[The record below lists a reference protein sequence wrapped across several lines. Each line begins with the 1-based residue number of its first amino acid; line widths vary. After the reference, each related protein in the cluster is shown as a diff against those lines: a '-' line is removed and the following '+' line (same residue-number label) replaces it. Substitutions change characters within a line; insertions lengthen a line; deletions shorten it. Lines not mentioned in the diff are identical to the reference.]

1 MKSLVITLSALL
13 VASFAHAAD
22 SKVGFVDMPKA
33 VQATA
38 AGKKAK
44 AELETEFTKKK
55 KDIEKKEAELKKMGE
70 DIEKKKSVLSQD
82 ALGKKQAEFQG
93 LMMKYREEVQKS
105 QMDLQ
110 KKQGELTAP
119 IVEKMKTVVAKIAK
133 EKGYTLVMENNNGI
147 LFSTPDSDLT
157 EEVVKAVDKL

>member
-1 MKSLVITLSALL
+1 MKNLMVVLSALL
-13 VASFAHAAD
+13 MVSAAKAAD
-22 SKVGFVDMPKA
+22 SKVGFVDMQKA
-33 VQATA
+33 IQATS

-44 AELETEFTKKK
+44 AELETDFNKKK
-55 KDIEKKEAELKKMGE
+55 KDVEKKEAELKKMGE
-70 DIEKKKSVLSQD
+70 ELEKKKAVMSED

-110 KKQGELTAP
+110 KKQNELTAP
-119 IVEKMKTVVAKIAK
+119 IVVKMKEVISKIAK
-133 EKGYTLVMENNNGI
+133 DKGYTMVMESNNGI

-157 EEVVKAVDKL
+157 EETIKAFDKL

>member
-1 MKSLVITLSALL
+1 MNKMILIASALL
-13 VASFAHAAD
+13 VASFANAAD
-22 SKVGFVDMPKA
+22 SKVGFVDMQKA

-44 AELETEFTKKK
+44 AELETDFNKKK

-70 DIEKKKSVLSQD
+70 EMEKKKAVLSED
-82 ALGKKQAEFQG
+82 ALGKKQAEFQTQM
-93 LMMKYREEVQKS
+93 LKYREEVQKS

-110 KKQGELTAP
+110 KKQNELTAP
-119 IVEKMKTVVAKIAK
+119 IVTKMKDVIAKIAK
-133 EKGYTLVMENNNGI
+133 DKGYTMVMESNNGI

-157 EEVVKAVDKL
+157 EETIKAFDKL

>member
-1 MKSLVITLSALL
+1 MNKLMVTLSVLL
-13 VASFAHAAD
+13 VASFAQAAD
-22 SKVGFVDMPKA
+22 TKVGFVDMPKA

-44 AELETEFTKKK
+44 AELEAEFTKKK
-55 KDIEKKEAELKKMGE
+55 KDIEKKEAELKKMGDE
-70 DIEKKKSVLSQD
+70 IQKKKAVLSED

-93 LMMKYREEVQKS
+93 EMMKYREEVQKS

-133 EKGYTLVMENNNGI
+133 EKGYTLVMENNNGV